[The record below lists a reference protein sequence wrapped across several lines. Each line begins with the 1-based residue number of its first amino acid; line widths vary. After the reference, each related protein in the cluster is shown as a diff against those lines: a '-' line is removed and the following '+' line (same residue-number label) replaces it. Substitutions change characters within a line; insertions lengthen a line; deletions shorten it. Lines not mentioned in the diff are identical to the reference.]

1 MRVSVDL
8 DRCEAHGVCTGIAP
22 DVFELD
28 DDDVLHVL
36 VPEPPADRWDQMRDA
51 AMRCPKQ
58 AIKLEEGD

>member
-1 MRVSVDL
+1 MRVSVDP

-28 DDDVLHVL
+28 DDDVLHVVL
-36 VPEPPADRWDQMRDA
+36 AEPPAERWGEMRDA

-58 AIKLEEGD
+58 AITLSE

>member
-36 VPEPPADRWDQMRDA
+36 VTSPPDDRLEQMREA
-51 AMRCPKQ
+51 ATRCPKQ
-58 AIKLEEGD
+58 AITVEE

>member
-1 MRVSVDL
+1 
-8 DRCEAHGVCTGIAP
+8 VCTGIAP

-36 VPEPPADRWDQMRDA
+36 IPTPPPEREDAMRDA

-58 AIKLEEGD
+58 AITLSE

>member
-36 VPEPPADRWDQMRDA
+36 LPTPPDDRLEQMREA
-51 AMRCPKQ
+51 ATRCPKQ
-58 AIKLEEGD
+58 AITVED

>member
-28 DDDVLHVL
+28 DDDMLQVLL
-36 VPEPPADRWDQMRDA
+36 PSPPAERLEQMREA

-58 AIKLEEGD
+58 AITVEE

>member
-36 VPEPPADRWDQMRDA
+36 LPTPPPERHDAVRDA

-58 AIKLEEGD
+58 AITLTE

>member
-36 VPEPPADRWDQMRDA
+36 LPEPPEEWRAQVADA
-51 AMRCPKQ
+51 ALRCPKQ
-58 AIKLEEGD
+58 AITVTDEQ

>member
-1 MRVSVDL
+1 MRVSVDGDL
-8 DRCEAHGVCTGIAP
+8 CEAHAVCTGIAP

-36 VPEPPADRWDQMRDA
+36 LPDPPADRHDDVRSA

-58 AIKLEEGD
+58 AITVED

>member
-1 MRVSVDL
+1 MRVRVDL
-8 DRCEAHGVCTGIAP
+8 DLCEAHGVCTGIAP

-36 VPEPPADRWDQMRDA
+36 VPEPPEERWPEMRDA

-58 AIKLEEGD
+58 AIKLED

>member
-1 MRVSVDL
+1 MRVRVDL
-8 DRCEAHGVCTGIAP
+8 DLCEAHGVCTGIAP

-36 VPEPPADRWDQMRDA
+36 VAEPPTDRWDQMRDA